1 MKKYFFIIFLFSLI
15 LNLHG
20 QQESGTAQDEN
31 IFQKSENSQQI
42 NTPDFQTEDG
52 PNGPPVD
59 DEIPIDGYL
68 PILIAAG
75 IFIIFS
81 MKKKNILAKSDFKNQ
96 IFLFLL
102 PCRIKNFLLL
112 MKLNKN

>member
-42 NTPDFQTEDG
+42 NTPDFQTENG
-52 PNGPPVD
+52 PNGPPVE
-59 DEIPIDGYL
+59 EIPIDGYL

-81 MKKKNILAKSDFKNQ
+81 MKNKKKYTRKI
-96 IFLFLL
+96 
-102 PCRIKNFLLL
+102 
-112 MKLNKN
+112 

>member
-42 NTPDFQTEDG
+42 NTPDFQTDDG

-81 MKKKNILAKSDFKNQ
+81 MKNKKKYTRKI
-96 IFLFLL
+96 
-102 PCRIKNFLLL
+102 
-112 MKLNKN
+112 

>member
-1 MKKYFFIIFLFSLI
+1 MMIWNSLI

-52 PNGPPVD
+52 PNGPPLD
-59 DEIPIDGYL
+59 DEIPIPIDGYL

-102 PCRIKNFLLL
+102 PCRIKNFFPFKQLS
-112 MKLNKN
+112 KN

>member
-1 MKKYFFIIFLFSLI
+1 MSIHNRNEINMKKYFFIIFLFFLI

-52 PNGPPVD
+52 PNGPPLD
-59 DEIPIDGYL
+59 DEIPIPIDGYL

-81 MKKKNILAKSDFKNQ
+81 MKKKKYTRKI
-96 IFLFLL
+96 
-102 PCRIKNFLLL
+102 
-112 MKLNKN
+112 

>member
-1 MKKYFFIIFLFSLI
+1 MMIWNSLI

-31 IFQKSENSQQI
+31 IFQKSENSQHI

-52 PNGPPVD
+52 PNGPPLD

-81 MKKKNILAKSDFKNQ
+81 MKKKIYSQNLILKIRFFYFCFHAG
-96 IFLFLL
+96 
-102 PCRIKNFLLL
+102 
-112 MKLNKN
+112 

>member
-1 MKKYFFIIFLFSLI
+1 MSIHNRNEINMKKYFFIIFLFSLI

-52 PNGPPVD
+52 PNGPPLD

-81 MKKKNILAKSDFKNQ
+81 MKNKKKYTRKI
-96 IFLFLL
+96 
-102 PCRIKNFLLL
+102 
-112 MKLNKN
+112 